1 MLDLFSP
8 RSAVHMTR
16 AGIVLLALVAS
27 GCGGSNNSEAPKIGG
42 FEVDDSATSPSK
54 SAPVATSPAQPLPK
68 QAASTPRPNGVT
80 VGSVPANGTSAT
92 PTTQPPTASDKSIA
106 SIPAKPA
113 NASKPNTAS
122 SGSGTTPREAVVTPP
137 GKSRQPRPRGSRVRP
152 PQSVSGEQLSA
163 QDIPEN
169 SPKKLQAFIE
179 RVDLELARITDP
191 RMSPDAVRAKVMPL
205 LSSKLT
211 AAEKILGLPSE
222 EPIREVALKAKLDVL
237 TQLQFLT
244 AEDLTPKFREFG
256 QQLRKEQNAKFAR
269 QGRFVLLQLQI
280 QQVREKK
287 ETNVAAFVDEIKA
300 IVAEEDADISVF
312 EAVHGCAMALECIG
326 RHELAQDVLF
336 TGATKF
342 AQSEDPRMAIEGN
355 IMLDHLGLT
364 KAKFFNLVEMVVAGR
379 QGSMEELTG
388 SIQTLFSTREP
399 SRYILRNLAGAA
411 AQFEIAERY
420 QECRDLFEIM
430 SKFYTDHSDPEVAEE
445 GTNLANNGKKRLNL
459 LGKPFTVE
467 GVQVDG
473 KPFDWTTYRN
483 KVVLVEFWATTN
495 AGCVEEIPKIK
506 QAYELYK
513 DKGFT
518 VVGVNLD
525 EDTQRLNRFLVRN
538 QIPWETVISPDP
550 KTRGYNSPM
559 AVRCGV
565 DQLPFLVLVDQQGV
579 AIALNTADF
588 SLREK
593 LRDLLGPVGPET
605 PGNAIPKSQRRPRG
619 PRGAR

>member
-1 MLDLFSP
+1 MLDLC
-8 RSAVHMTR
+8 SARYVIILTR
-16 AGIVLLALVAS
+16 AGIVLFALLVN
-27 GCGGSNNSEAPKIGG
+27 GCGGPNDSDAPQIGG
-42 FEVDDSATSPSK
+42 FEVDDSDTATPQTD
-54 SAPVATSPAQPLPK
+54 AVASRPAQPLPK
-68 QAASTPRPNGVT
+68 RSTTQRRTGGET
-80 VGSVPANGTSAT
+80 VRSVPANDSTTSKQ
-92 PTTQPPTASDKSIA
+92 QPPAAGGKSIA
-106 SIPAKPA
+106 SVPARPA
-113 NASKPNTAS
+113 TATK
-122 SGSGTTPREAVVTPP
+122 SGTTPSGSGRAARETVVTPP
-137 GKSRQPRPRGSRVRP
+137 AKSRQPRPRGSRVRP

-211 AAEKILGLPSE
+211 AAERILELPSE

-244 AEDLTPKFREFG
+244 SEDMTPKFREFG
-256 QQLRKEQNAKFAR
+256 NQLRKEKNAKFAR

-287 ETNVAAFVDEIKA
+287 DTNLAAFVDEIKA
-300 IVAEEDADISVF
+300 IVLEEETDISVF
-312 EAVHGCAMALECIG
+312 EAVHGCAMALESIG

-355 IMLDHLGLT
+355 IMLDHVSLT
-364 KAKFFNLVEMVVAGR
+364 KVKFFNLIEMVVAGR
-379 QGSMEELTG
+379 QGAMEELTS

-420 QECRDLFEIM
+420 QECRDVFEVM
-430 SKFYTDHSDPEVAEE
+430 AKFYEKHSDPEVAEE

-459 LGKPFTVE
+459 LGKPFTLE
-467 GVQVDG
+467 GVKVDG
-473 KPFDWTTYRN
+473 KPFDWAAYRN

-513 DKGFT
+513 EKGFT

-538 QIPWETVISPDP
+538 RIPWETVISAD
-550 KTRGYNSPM
+550 TAARGYKSPM
-559 AVRCGV
+559 AIRCGV

-579 AIALNTADF
+579 AIALNTSDF

-593 LRDLLGPVGPET
+593 LRELLGPVGAEASGSLPPSRKRNPQT
-605 PGNAIPKSQRRPRG
+605 PRRAP
-619 PRGAR
+619 